1 MLVTIKKYSTS
12 FLLSICLVY
21 MHIPFAHS
29 IDQIPE
35 LGDPY
40 SETLPLKQED
50 LIGIGTYRRLQKYG
64 YINNDPLVISY
75 INYLGNKLSR
85 SIMDTSRKYQFF
97 VVQSDQINA
106 FAVPGGYIGL
116 NIGLIILSE
125 NEAQLAGVV
134 SHEIAH
140 IKLRHSAEM
149 IANASMSNIPMWI
162 GIIAGIFAGNPQASM
177 AAIKAGIGLSA
188 QMNVNL
194 IRENEIEADDYGVEI
209 MHKANYDL
217 SEMAG
222 FFDKMENST
231 GEISRNL
238 EYLST
243 HPMYENRIA
252 NIQNRSSFQNNPI
265 KNSTDD
271 YLYIKN
277 ILSVSVTNDITKA
290 IKLITNNDKY
300 SQHKLALLYHK
311 RSDYKNAYDAI
322 SPIYK
327 VNLNNLY
334 ISTLYANILVGQGE
348 INKALEVLNRL
359 KNIYPLNTSVSLSI
373 AEILIENNL
382 NLGYAA
388 RLLDPLAT
396 HYSLNPNYLRL
407 SSKLHTMKKNE
418 FKATIS
424 RANYYE
430 LLDDIGL
437 ALEVISNSMRSS
449 EISMEQKK
457 TLEAKKLNIIC
468 SNPRPLEPLFG
479 EKTCN

>member
-12 FLLSICLVY
+12 FLLSILLVFID
-21 MHIPFAHS
+21 IPFAYS

-85 SIMDTSRKYQFF
+85 STMDTKRTYQFF

-149 IANASMSNIPMWI
+149 IASASMSNIPMWI
-162 GIIAGIFAGNPQASM
+162 GIIAGIFAGNPQASI
-177 AAIKAGIGLSA
+177 AALKAGIGLSA

-194 IRENEIEADDYGVEI
+194 IRTNEIEADDYGVEI

-231 GEISRNL
+231 GEVSRNL

-252 NIQNRSSFQNNPI
+252 NIQNRSSVQNNPM

-271 YLYIKN
+271 YLYVKN
-277 ILSVSVTNDITKA
+277 ILSVSIVSDISKN
-290 IKLITNNDKY
+290 IKSITNKDKY
-300 SQHKLALLYHK
+300 SQHKLALLYYK
-311 RSDYKNAYDAI
+311 RSDYRNAYDAI
-322 SPIYK
+322 LPTYK
-327 VNLNNLY
+327 ANLNNLY

-348 INKALEVLNRL
+348 IDKALEVLNRL
-359 KNIYPLNTSVSLSI
+359 KNIYPLNTVVSLSI
-373 AEILIENNL
+373 AEIFIENNL
-382 NLGYAA
+382 NLDYAA
-388 RLLDPLAT
+388 RLLEPLET

-407 SSKLHTMKKNE
+407 SSKLHTLKKNE
-418 FKATIS
+418 FKAAIS
-424 RANYYE
+424 RSNYYE

-437 ALEVISNSMRSS
+437 ALEVLSNSIRSS
-449 EISMEQKK
+449 KVNVEQKK
-457 TLEAKKLNIIC
+457 ILEAKKLNIIC

>member
-12 FLLSICLVY
+12 FLLSILLVFID
-21 MHIPFAHS
+21 IPFAYS

-50 LIGIGTYRRLQKYG
+50 LIGIGTYRRLQRYG

-85 SIMDTSRKYQFF
+85 STMDTKRTYQFF

-149 IANASMSNIPMWI
+149 IASASMSNIPMWI
-162 GIIAGIFAGNPQASM
+162 GIIAGIFAGNPQASI
-177 AAIKAGIGLSA
+177 AALKAGIGLSA

-194 IRENEIEADDYGVEI
+194 IRTNEIEADDYGVEI

-231 GEISRNL
+231 GEVSRNL

-252 NIQNRSSFQNNPI
+252 NIQNRSSVQNNPM

-271 YLYIKN
+271 YLYVKN
-277 ILSVSVTNDITKA
+277 ILSVSIVSDISKN
-290 IKLITNNDKY
+290 IKSITNKDKY
-300 SQHKLALLYHK
+300 SQHKLALLYYK
-311 RSDYKNAYDAI
+311 RSDYRNAYDAI
-322 SPIYK
+322 LPTYK
-327 VNLNNLY
+327 ANLNNLY

-348 INKALEVLNRL
+348 IDKALEVLNRL
-359 KNIYPLNTSVSLSI
+359 KNIYPLNTVVSLSI
-373 AEILIENNL
+373 AEIFIENNL
-382 NLGYAA
+382 NLDYAA
-388 RLLDPLAT
+388 RLLEPLET

-407 SSKLHTMKKNE
+407 SSKLHMLKKNE
-418 FKATIS
+418 FKAAIS
-424 RANYYE
+424 RSNYYE

-437 ALEVISNSMRSS
+437 ALEVLSNSIRSS
-449 EISMEQKK
+449 KVNVEQKK
-457 TLEAKKLNIIC
+457 ILEAKKLNIIC
-468 SNPRPLEPLFG
+468 SNPRALEPLFG

>member
-12 FLLSICLVY
+12 FLLSILLVFID
-21 MHIPFAHS
+21 IPFAYS
-29 IDQIPE
+29 INQIPE

-85 SIMDTSRKYQFF
+85 STMDTKRKYQFF

-116 NIGLIILSE
+116 NTGLIVLSE

-162 GIIAGIFAGNPQASM
+162 GIIAGIFAGNPKASI
-177 AAIKAGIGLSA
+177 AAMKAGIGLSV
-188 QMNVNL
+188 QMNIDL
-194 IRENEIEADDYGVEI
+194 IRTNEIEADDYGVEI

-217 SEMAG
+217 SEMAS

-252 NIQNRSSFQNNPI
+252 GIQNRSSAQNKPM

-271 YLYIKN
+271 YLYVKN
-277 ILSVSVTNDITKA
+277 ILSVSIVGDINKN
-290 IKLITNNDKY
+290 IKSIINKDKY
-300 SQHKLALLYHK
+300 SQHKLALLYYK

-322 SPIYK
+322 LPTYK
-327 VNLNNLY
+327 VNPNNLY
-334 ISTLYANILVGQGE
+334 ISLVYANILIGQGE
-348 INKALEVLNRL
+348 INKSLEVLNRL
-359 KNIYPLNTSVSLSI
+359 KNIYPLNNVVSLSI

-382 NLGYAA
+382 NLNYAK
-388 RLLDPLAT
+388 RLLEPLER

-407 SSKLHTMKKNE
+407 SSKLHTLQNNK
-418 FKATIS
+418 FKAAIS
-424 RANYYE
+424 RSNYYQ
-430 LLDDIGL
+430 LLGDIGL
-437 ALEVISNSMRSS
+437 ALEVLSNSIRSN
-449 EISMEQKK
+449 EMNIDQKK
-457 TLEAKKLNIIC
+457 ILEAKKLEIIC
-468 SNPRPLEPLFG
+468 STPRPLEPLFG

>member
-1 MLVTIKKYSTS
+1 MLVTIEKYSTS
-12 FLLSICLVY
+12 FLLSICLLCID
-21 MHIPFAHS
+21 IPFAYS
-29 IDQIPE
+29 IDQLPE

-50 LIGIGTYRRLQKYG
+50 IIGIGTYRTLQKYG
-64 YINNDPLVISY
+64 YINNNPLVISY

-85 SIMDTSRKYQFF
+85 SIMDTNRKYHFF

-162 GIIAGIFAGNPQASM
+162 GIIAGIFAGNPKASM
-177 AAIKAGIGLSA
+177 AAMKAGIGLSA

-194 IRENEIEADDYGVEI
+194 IRSNEIEADDYGVEI

-217 SEMAG
+217 SEMAS

-252 NIQNRSSFQNNPI
+252 NIQNRSSVQNNSI

-277 ILSVSVTNDITKA
+277 ILSVSITSDITKN
-290 IKLITNNDKY
+290 IKSITNKDKY
-300 SQHKLALLYHK
+300 SQHKLALLYYK
-311 RSDYKNAYDAI
+311 RSDYKNAYDVI
-322 SPIYK
+322 LPTYK
-327 VNLNNLY
+327 VNPNNLY
-334 ISTLYANILVGQGE
+334 ISILYANILIGQGE
-348 INKALEVLNRL
+348 IDKALEILNRL
-359 KNIYPLNTSVSLSI
+359 KNIYPLNTVVSLSI

-382 NLGYAA
+382 SLGYAA
-388 RLLDPLAT
+388 RLLDPLGI

-407 SSKLHTMKKNE
+407 SSKLHTLKKNE

-424 RANYYE
+424 RADYYE
-430 LLDDIGL
+430 LLDDVEL
-437 ALEVISNSMRSS
+437 ALEVLSNSIRSNK
-449 EISMEQKK
+449 ISMEQKK
-457 TLEAKKLNIIC
+457 ILEAKKLNLIC
-468 SNPRPLEPLFG
+468 NRPRPLEPLFG

>member
-12 FLLSICLVY
+12 FLLSICLVCAY
-21 MHIPFAHS
+21 VPFTHS
-29 IDQIPE
+29 IDRIPE

-40 SETLPLKQED
+40 SKTLPLKLED
-50 LIGIGTYRRLQKYG
+50 IIGMGTYRRLQKYS

-85 SIMDTSRKYQFF
+85 GTMDTSRKYQFF
-97 VVQSDQINA
+97 VVQSNQINA

-116 NIGLIILSE
+116 NAGLIILSA

-140 IKLRHSAEM
+140 VKLRHSAEM
-149 IANASMSNIPMWI
+149 IASANMSSIPMWI
-162 GIIAGIFAGNPQASM
+162 GIIAGIFSGNPQASM
-177 AAIKAGIGLSA
+177 AAIKVGIGLSA

-194 IRENEIEADDYGVEI
+194 IRSNEIEADDYGVEI
-209 MHKANYDL
+209 MYKANYDL
-217 SEMAG
+217 SEMAN
-222 FFDKMENST
+222 FFDSMENSS

-252 NIQNRSSFQNNPI
+252 NIQNRSSIQNNPM

-277 ILSVSVTNDITKA
+277 ILSVSMVSDINKN
-290 IKLITNNDKY
+290 IKSITSDDKY
-300 SQHKLALLYHK
+300 SKHKLALLYYK
-311 RSDYKNAYDAI
+311 RSDYKNAYDII
-322 SPIYK
+322 SPVYK
-327 VNLNNLY
+327 VNPNNLY
-334 ISTLYANILVGQGE
+334 ISILYANILVGQGE
-348 INKALEVLNRL
+348 INKALKILNRL
-359 KNIYPLNTSVSLSI
+359 KNIYPLNTVVSLSI

-382 NLGYAA
+382 NLDYAVK
-388 RLLDPLAT
+388 LLDPLEA
-396 HYSLNPNYLRL
+396 HYNLNPNYLRL
-407 SSKLHTMKKNE
+407 SSKLHTLKKNE

-437 ALEVISNSMRSS
+437 ALEVLSSSIRSS
-449 EISMEQKK
+449 EISVEQKK
-457 TLEAKKLNIIC
+457 ILKAKKLNIIC

>member
-12 FLLSICLVY
+12 LFLTISFLFID
-21 MHIPFAHS
+21 IPFAYS

-50 LIGIGTYRRLQKYG
+50 IIGMGTYRRLQKYG
-64 YINNDPLVISY
+64 YINNNPLVISY

-85 SIMDTSRKYQFF
+85 STMDTNRTYQFF

-106 FAVPGGYIGL
+106 FAVPGGYIGI
-116 NIGLIILSE
+116 NIGLILLSE

-149 IANASMSNIPMWI
+149 IASASMSNIPMWI
-162 GIIAGIFAGNPQASM
+162 GIIAGIFAGNPRASI
-177 AAIKAGIGLSA
+177 AAMRAGIGLSA

-194 IRENEIEADDYGVEI
+194 IRTNEIEADDYGVEI

-217 SEMAG
+217 SEMAS

-252 NIQNRSSFQNNPI
+252 NIQNRSSVQNNSI

-277 ILSVSVTNDITKA
+277 ILSVSVTSDITKN
-290 IKLITNNDKY
+290 IKSITNKDKY
-300 SQHKLALLYHK
+300 SQHKLALLYYK

-322 SPIYK
+322 LPTYK
-327 VNLNNLY
+327 VNPNNLY
-334 ISTLYANILVGQGE
+334 ISILYANILIGQGE
-348 INKALEVLNRL
+348 IDKALGVLNRL
-359 KNIYPLNTSVSLSI
+359 KNIYPLNTVVSLSI

-388 RLLDPLAT
+388 RLLDPLEI

-407 SSKLHTMKKNE
+407 SSKLHTLKKNE
-418 FKATIS
+418 FKATIFRS
-424 RANYYE
+424 NYYE
-430 LLDDIGL
+430 LLDDMGL
-437 ALEVISNSMRSS
+437 ALEVLSNSIRSS
-449 EISMEQKK
+449 KISIEQKK
-457 TLEAKKLNIIC
+457 ILEAKKINIIC
-468 SNPRPLEPLFG
+468 GNPRPLEPIFG

>member
-1 MLVTIKKYSTS
+1 MLVAMKKYSTS
-12 FLLSICLVY
+12 FLLSICLVCV
-21 MHIPFAHS
+21 HIPFAYS
-29 IDQIPE
+29 KDRIPE

-40 SETLPLKQED
+40 SKTLPLKQED
-50 LIGIGTYRRLQKYG
+50 IIGIGTYRRLQKYA
-64 YINNDPLVISY
+64 YINNDPLIISY

-85 SIMDTSRKYQFF
+85 STMDASRKYQFF

-134 SHEIAH
+134 AHEIAH

-149 IANASMSNIPMWI
+149 IASASMSNIPMWI

-194 IRENEIEADDYGVEI
+194 IRSNEIEADDYGVEI

-252 NIQNRSSFQNNPI
+252 NIQNRSSLQNTPI

-277 ILSVSVTNDITKA
+277 ILSVSITNDITKN
-290 IKLITNNDKY
+290 IKLITSKDKY
-300 SQHKLALLYHK
+300 SQHKLGLLYYK
-311 RSDYKNAYDAI
+311 RSDYKNAYETI
-322 SPIYK
+322 SPVYR
-327 VNLNNLY
+327 VNPNNLY
-334 ISTLYANILVGQGE
+334 ISILYTNILVGQGE
-348 INKALEVLNRL
+348 IDEALEVLNRL
-359 KNIYPLNTSVSLSI
+359 KNIYPLNTVVSLSI

-388 RLLDPLAT
+388 RLLDPLET

-407 SSKLHTMKKNE
+407 FSKLYTLKKDE

-430 LLDDIGL
+430 LLDDVPL
-437 ALEVISNSMRSS
+437 ALEVLSNSIRSNK
-449 EISMEQKK
+449 ISIEQKK
-457 TLEAKKLNIIC
+457 ILEAKKLSIIC
-468 SNPRPLEPLFG
+468 SNPRSLEPLFG

>member
-12 FLLSICLVY
+12 FFLTISFLFID
-21 MHIPFAHS
+21 IPFAYS

-50 LIGIGTYRRLQKYG
+50 IIGMGTYRRLQKYG
-64 YINNDPLVISY
+64 YINNNPLVISY

-85 SIMDTSRKYQFF
+85 STMDTNRTYQFF

-106 FAVPGGYIGL
+106 FAVPGGYIGI
-116 NIGLIILSE
+116 NIGLILLSE

-149 IANASMSNIPMWI
+149 IASASMSNIPMWI
-162 GIIAGIFAGNPQASM
+162 GIIAGIFAGNPRASI
-177 AAIKAGIGLSA
+177 AAMRAGIGLSA

-194 IRENEIEADDYGVEI
+194 IRTNEIEADDYGVEI

-217 SEMAG
+217 SEMAS

-252 NIQNRSSFQNNPI
+252 NIQNRSSVQNNSI

-277 ILSVSVTNDITKA
+277 ILSVSVTSDITKN
-290 IKLITNNDKY
+290 IKSITNKDKY
-300 SQHKLALLYHK
+300 SQHKLALLYYK

-322 SPIYK
+322 LPTYK
-327 VNLNNLY
+327 VNPNNLY
-334 ISTLYANILVGQGE
+334 ISILYANILIGQGE
-348 INKALEVLNRL
+348 IDKALGVLNRL
-359 KNIYPLNTSVSLSI
+359 KNIYPLNTVVSLSI

-388 RLLDPLAT
+388 RLLDPLEI

-407 SSKLHTMKKNE
+407 SSKLHTLKKNE
-418 FKATIS
+418 FKATIFRS
-424 RANYYE
+424 NYYE
-430 LLDDIGL
+430 LLDDMGL
-437 ALEVISNSMRSS
+437 ALEVLSNSIRSS
-449 EISMEQKK
+449 KISIEQKK
-457 TLEAKKLNIIC
+457 ILEAKKNQYYLW
-468 SNPRPLEPLFG
+468 
-479 EKTCN
+479 

>member
-12 FLLSICLVY
+12 FLLSILLVFID
-21 MHIPFAHS
+21 IPFAYS

-85 SIMDTSRKYQFF
+85 STMDTKRRYQFF

-116 NIGLIILSE
+116 NTGLIVLSE

-162 GIIAGIFAGNPQASM
+162 GIIAGIFAGNPRASI
-177 AAIKAGIGLSA
+177 AAMKAGIGLSA

-194 IRENEIEADDYGVEI
+194 IRTNEIEADDYGVEI
-209 MHKANYDL
+209 MSKANYDL
-217 SEMAG
+217 SEMAS

-252 NIQNRSSFQNNPI
+252 GIQSRSSGQNKPM

-277 ILSVSVTNDITKA
+277 ILNVSITSDINKN
-290 IKLITNNDKY
+290 IKSITNKDKY
-300 SQHKLALLYHK
+300 SKHKLALLYYK
-311 RSDYKNAYDAI
+311 RSDYKNANDAI
-322 SPIYK
+322 LATYK
-327 VNLNNLY
+327 DNSNNLY
-334 ISTLYANILVGQGE
+334 ISLAYANILIGQE
-348 INKALEVLNRL
+348 KINEALEVLNRL
-359 KNIYPLNTSVSLSI
+359 KNIYPLNAVISLSI
-373 AEILIENNL
+373 AEIFIENNL
-382 NLGYAA
+382 NLDYAEK
-388 RLLDPLAT
+388 LLEPLEA
-396 HYSLNPNYLRL
+396 HYNLNPNYLRL
-407 SSKLHTMKKNE
+407 SSKLHTLQNNK
-418 FKATIS
+418 FKSAIS
-424 RANYYE
+424 RSSYYE
-430 LLDDIGL
+430 LLDDTGL
-437 ALEVISNSMRSS
+437 ALEVLSNTIRSS
-449 EISMEQKK
+449 EINMDQKK
-457 TLEAKKLNIIC
+457 ILEAKKLSIIC

>member
-1 MLVTIKKYSTS
+1 MLVAMKKYSSS
-12 FLLSICLVY
+12 FLLSICLVCV
-21 MHIPFAHS
+21 HIPFAYS
-29 IDQIPE
+29 KDRIPE

-40 SETLPLKQED
+40 SKTLPLKQED
-50 LIGIGTYRRLQKYG
+50 IIGIGTYRRLQKYA
-64 YINNDPLVISY
+64 YINNDPLIISY

-85 SIMDTSRKYQFF
+85 STMDASRKYQFF

-134 SHEIAH
+134 AHEIAH

-149 IANASMSNIPMWI
+149 IASASMSNIPMWI

-194 IRENEIEADDYGVEI
+194 IRSNEIEADDYGVEI

-217 SEMAG
+217 SEMAS

-252 NIQNRSSFQNNPI
+252 NIQNRSSIQNNPV

-277 ILSVSVTNDITKA
+277 ILSVSITGDITKN
-290 IKLITNNDKY
+290 IKSITNKDKY
-300 SQHKLALLYHK
+300 SQHKVALLYYK
-311 RSDYKNAYDAI
+311 KSDYKNAYNII
-322 SPIYK
+322 SPVYK
-327 VNLNNLY
+327 INSNNLY
-334 ISTLYANILVGQGE
+334 VSILYANILVGQGE
-348 INKALEVLNRL
+348 IDKALGVLNRL
-359 KNIYPLNTSVSLSI
+359 KNIYPLNTVVSLSI

-388 RLLDPLAT
+388 RLLDPLEA
-396 HYSLNPNYLRL
+396 HYNLNPNYLRL
-407 SSKLHTMKKNE
+407 SSKLHTLKKNK
-418 FKATIS
+418 FKAAIS
-424 RANYYE
+424 RSSYYE
-430 LLDDIGL
+430 LLDDVGL
-437 ALEVISNSMRSS
+437 ALEVLSSTIRSN
-449 EISMEQKK
+449 EINIEQKK
-457 TLEAKKLNIIC
+457 ILEAKKLNIIC
-468 SNPRPLEPLFG
+468 GNPRPLEPLFG

>member
-12 FLLSICLVY
+12 FLLSICLVCID
-21 MHIPFAHS
+21 IPFAHS
-29 IDQIPE
+29 IGQIPE

-40 SETLPLKQED
+40 SEILPLKQED
-50 LIGIGTYRRLQKYG
+50 IIGIGTYRRLQKYG

-85 SIMDTSRKYQFF
+85 SIMDTKRKYQFF

-116 NIGLIILSE
+116 NIGLITLSE

-134 SHEIAH
+134 AHEIAH

-162 GIIAGIFAGNPQASM
+162 GIIAGIFAGNPRASI
-177 AAIKAGIGLSA
+177 AAMRAGIGLSA
-188 QMNVNL
+188 QMNIDL
-194 IRENEIEADDYGVEI
+194 IRTNEIEADDYGVEI
-209 MHKANYDL
+209 MNKANYDL
-217 SEMAG
+217 SEMAD
-222 FFDKMENST
+222 FFDKMENAS

-252 NIQNRSSFQNNPI
+252 GIQSRSSGQNNPM

-277 ILSVSVTNDITKA
+277 ILNVSIASDINKN
-290 IKLITNNDKY
+290 INLITNNDKY
-300 SQHKLALLYHK
+300 SKHKLALLYYK
-311 RSDYKNAYDAI
+311 RSDYKNANNTI
-322 SPIYK
+322 LSTYK
-327 VNLNNLY
+327 DNPNNLY
-334 ISTLYANILVGQGE
+334 ISLAYANILMGQE
-348 INKALEVLNRL
+348 KINEALEVLNRL
-359 KNIYPLNTSVSLSI
+359 KNIYPLNTVISLSI

-382 NLGYAA
+382 NLNYAE
-388 RLLDPLAT
+388 RLLEPLET
-396 HYSLNPNYLRL
+396 YYNLNPNYLRL
-407 SSKLHTMKKNE
+407 SSKLHTLQKNK
-418 FKATIS
+418 FKSAIARS
-424 RANYYE
+424 SYYE
-430 LLDDIGL
+430 LLDDTGL
-437 ALEVISNSMRSS
+437 ALEVLSNAIRSR
-449 EISMEQKK
+449 EINMGQKRI
-457 TLEAKKLNIIC
+457 LEAKKLSIIC
-468 SNPRPLEPLFG
+468 SGPRPLEPLFG

>member
-12 FLLSICLVY
+12 FFLTISFLFID
-21 MHIPFAHS
+21 IPFAYS

-50 LIGIGTYRRLQKYG
+50 IIGMGTYRRLQKYG
-64 YINNDPLVISY
+64 YINNNPLVISY

-85 SIMDTSRKYQFF
+85 STMDTNRTYQFF

-106 FAVPGGYIGL
+106 FAVPGGYIGI
-116 NIGLIILSE
+116 NIGLILLSE

-149 IANASMSNIPMWI
+149 IASASMSNIPMWI
-162 GIIAGIFAGNPQASM
+162 GIIAGIFAGNPRASI
-177 AAIKAGIGLSA
+177 AAMRAGIGLSA

-194 IRENEIEADDYGVEI
+194 IRTNEIEADDYGVEI

-217 SEMAG
+217 SEMAS

-252 NIQNRSSFQNNPI
+252 NIQNRSSVQNNSI

-277 ILSVSVTNDITKA
+277 ILSVSVTSDITKN
-290 IKLITNNDKY
+290 IKSITNKDKY
-300 SQHKLALLYHK
+300 SQHKLALLYYK

-322 SPIYK
+322 LPTYK
-327 VNLNNLY
+327 VNPNNLY
-334 ISTLYANILVGQGE
+334 ISILYANILIGQGE
-348 INKALEVLNRL
+348 IDKALGVLNRL
-359 KNIYPLNTSVSLSI
+359 KNIYPLNTVVSLSI
-373 AEILIENNL
+373 AEIFIENNL
-382 NLGYAA
+382 NLDYAA
-388 RLLDPLAT
+388 RLLEPLET

-407 SSKLHTMKKNE
+407 SSKLHMLKKNE
-418 FKATIS
+418 FKAAIS
-424 RANYYE
+424 RSNYYE

-437 ALEVISNSMRSS
+437 ALEVLSNSIRSNKVNV
-449 EISMEQKK
+449 EQKK
-457 TLEAKKLNIIC
+457 ILEAKKLNIIC